1 MRNKIDYIII
11 QAGGK
16 GTRMNYL
23 TFNKPKCLISIKN
36 KPMLF
41 YLFEHFPKSKFI
53 IIADYKKEILKE
65 YLKIYA
71 KNVNYQIVEVDKNN
85 SGTLAGIKKSLEFIP
100 INKPFIITWSD
111 LLFLDN
117 PLPKNLDFK
126 NNNYVGLSSHFTCR
140 WRFKNGKFE
149 EKRSKKYGVAGF
161 FIFSNKKQLSNLPER
176 GEFVKYL
183 KNAKIKMSSFNLLNT
198 DEIGAFEKYIKIT
211 KKSRPI
217 RPFNKIEIKKN
228 AVVKIPTDKK
238 GEELSILE
246 KNFYK
251 NFKQYN
257 FRFLPRV
264 IAYSPLTLEKINGK
278 PLFYYKNLTF
288 SQKKEILKQIV
299 NGLKEIHQAKSP
311 IKAIKE
317 NDYEAI
323 IGKTRKRLNEI
334 ESLIPFR
341 DETYMIINQKK
352 CLNFL
357 KKWEIIEKIMNNFYP
372 SKYVPIHG
380 DLTFSNTLYS
390 PQRRKVYFID
400 PRGYYGKIKIYGD
413 ADYDWAKVYYSL
425 KGNYDQFNIKNF
437 ILEIRDGIKI
447 NIDSNGWENLEDYFF
462 QLIETNKN
470 KILFYHG
477 IIWLSLTTYAWDNVD
492 SILGAFYNGIYLLN
506 QFYEQYKKTF

>member
-1 MRNKIDYIII
+1 M
-11 QAGGK
+11 
-16 GTRMNYL
+16 
-23 TFNKPKCLISIKN
+23 
-36 KPMLF
+36 
-41 YLFEHFPKSKFI
+41 
-53 IIADYKKEILKE
+53 
-65 YLKIYA
+65 
-71 KNVNYQIVEVDKNN
+71 
-85 SGTLAGIKKSLEFIP
+85 
-100 INKPFIITWSD
+100 
-111 LLFLDN
+111 
-117 PLPKNLDFK
+117 
-126 NNNYVGLSSHFTCR
+126 
-140 WRFKNGKFE
+140 
-149 EKRSKKYGVAGF
+149 
-161 FIFSNKKQLSNLPER
+161 
-176 GEFVKYL
+176 
-183 KNAKIKMSSFNLLNT
+183 
-198 DEIGAFEKYIKIT
+198 
-211 KKSRPI
+211 
-217 RPFNKIEIKKN
+217 
-228 AVVKIPTDKK
+228 VVKIPTDKK

-246 KNFYK
+246 ENFYK

-278 PLFYYKNLTF
+278 SLFYYKNLTF
-288 SQKKEILKQIV
+288 SQKKEILKKIV

-311 IKAIKE
+311 IKAIKV

-341 DETYMIINQKK
+341 DETYMVINQKK

-357 KKWEIIEKIMNNFYP
+357 KKWEIIEKIMNDFYP

-462 QLIETNKN
+462 QLTETNKN